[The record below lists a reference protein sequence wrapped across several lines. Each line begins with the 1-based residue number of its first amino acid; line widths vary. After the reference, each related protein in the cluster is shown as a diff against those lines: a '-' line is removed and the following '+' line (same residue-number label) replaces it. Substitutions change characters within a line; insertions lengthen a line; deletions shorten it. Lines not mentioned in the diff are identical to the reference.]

1 MSRGEVPTLVGAK
14 HGPRLLGVLALSCC
28 AAMLGSVAVATN
40 AAAAPV
46 FANWTQW
53 AFNAQHTGYNPHAG
67 LDRSTVASL
76 TQVFATNMVF
86 PDPIVVD
93 GKVYAANRDTFKVQA
108 LDATTGAK
116 LWSRGACIGGTP
128 TDPAFAGGSV
138 WVALDDPGLAAV
150 SADGTRV
157 KCVNVSAF
165 DYLTPPS
172 AARGIVYDGSEG
184 GVVSAVNAVTGQV
197 LWDTQVA
204 PSQRPALE
212 SPTVS
217 QDGGSLFVVGANG
230 FLYKLD
236 TSTGQVL
243 WSRFIDTCAGTPASV
258 TSSLVYVGGCNLY
271 ALSPATGQVVWRTSR
286 FGPDVATPTIVGG
299 MVIADTVGT
308 SGNSTGAAA
317 FDATT
322 GHRVWFDAGFGAI
335 APLTA
340 SNGLVFLNGGYF
352 IAILNSSTGATITD
366 LFSPGVSDYTGSVV
380 PAEGR
385 LYVCTLDPSTGAR
398 TLLAYQP

>member
-1 MSRGEVPTLVGAK
+1 
-14 HGPRLLGVLALSCC
+14 
-28 AAMLGSVAVATN
+28 
-40 AAAAPV
+40 V

-67 LDRSTVASL
+67 LDSSTVASL
-76 TQVFATNMVF
+76 MQIFAISMVF
-86 PDPIVVD
+86 PDPIVVN
-93 GKVYAANRDTFKVQA
+93 GKVYAANRDKLKVQA
-108 LDATTGAK
+108 VDATTGAK
-116 LWSRGACIGGTP
+116 LWSRRACIVGAP

-150 SADGTRV
+150 SADGTTV
-157 KCVNVSAF
+157 KCVNVSGF
-165 DYLTPPS
+165 DDYLTPPS
-172 AARGIVYDGSEG
+172 AARGIVYDGSEN
-184 GVVSAVNAVTGQV
+184 GVVSAVNAVTGQI
-197 LWDTQVA
+197 LWHTQVA
-204 PSQRPALE
+204 PKQRPALE

-217 QDGGSLFVVGANG
+217 QDGGSLFVVGDNG
-230 FLYKLD
+230 FLYKLK
-236 TSTGQVL
+236 TTTGQVL
-243 WSRFIDTCAGTPASV
+243 WSRFIDTCAGTAPSV
-258 TSSLVYVGGCNLY
+258 TNSLVYVGGCNLY
-271 ALSPATGQVVWRTSR
+271 ALSPATGGVVWRTSR

-317 FDATT
+317 FNATT
-322 GHRVWFDAGFGAI
+322 GHRIWFDAGFAAT

-366 LFSPGVSDYTGSVV
+366 LFSPGASIYAGSVV

-385 LYVCTLDPSTGAR
+385 LYVCTEDPSTFVP
-398 TLLAYQP
+398 TLLAYQPSS